1 MARTM
6 TMDPDL
12 ARHYQTW
19 RLFTRLMKYA
29 LAVIVIVVAALGYFL
44 L

>member
-1 MARTM
+1 MAAT

-19 RLFTRLMKYA
+19 RGFTRLLRYA
-29 LAVIVIVVAALGYFL
+29 VAIIVIILILMATFL

>member
-1 MARTM
+1 MAAT

-12 ARHYQTW
+12 ERHYEAWLGFARAMRWTAGSVVVI
-19 RLFTRLMKYA
+19 LILMA
-29 LAVIVIVVAALGYFL
+29 YFL